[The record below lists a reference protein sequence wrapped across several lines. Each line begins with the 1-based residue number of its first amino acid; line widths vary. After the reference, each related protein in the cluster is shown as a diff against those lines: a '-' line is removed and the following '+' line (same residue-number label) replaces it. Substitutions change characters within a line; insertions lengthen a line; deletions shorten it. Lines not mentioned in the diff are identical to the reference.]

1 MAKEIRFN
9 EDARARLKAGV
20 DKLANA
26 VKITLG
32 PKGRNVAIEKGFGA
46 PNITHDGVTIAKE
59 IELADK
65 YENLGAELVKEVAIK
80 TNDVAGDGTTT
91 ATLLAQAIIDE
102 GIKLV
107 ASGVN
112 PVEIRKGINKKTKE
126 IVEELKKI
134 SKDVS
139 SNEEIAQIAT
149 ISAQNTE
156 VGKLIADA
164 MEEVGKNGV
173 ITVEE
178 SKTFGLSKEVVKG
191 MQFDKGYISAYMI
204 TDADKMEAALEDP
217 YILITD
223 KKISSIKELLPIV
236 EKIAQEGKKDI
247 LIIAEDV
254 SGEALTTLIINKLR
268 GVLNVLAVKA
278 PGFGDNRKAMLG
290 DIAVVTGAKVISEE
304 VGLKLENV
312 ELDMLGRAGKV
323 IATKDN
329 TTIVEGKGSKENI
342 ETQVERIKTL
352 IDQSESD
359 YDRDKYKERLAKL
372 VGGVAV
378 IRVGAA
384 SEVEQKEKQSR
395 IEDALAATR
404 AAVEEGIVPGGGIA
418 LAAVSGGLN
427 AIADGSPV
435 RVEVSTGEAAGEQL
449 VVKACLEPISQIA
462 KNAGKDGSHIL
473 FNVAAE
479 RKNDKNPGIGYN
491 AADDKIED
499 LVAAGIID
507 PTKVV
512 RSTLQ
517 NAASIASMLLTTEAA
532 VIDVPKKEEDS
543 SCATCSTGAGMPGMG
558 MPGMM

>member
-543 SCATCSTGAGMPGMG
+543 SCATCNTGAGMPGMG

>member
-26 VKITLG
+26 VKVTLG

-46 PNITHDGVTIAKE
+46 PSITHDGVTIAKE
-59 IELADK
+59 IELEDK

-126 IVEELKKI
+126 IVDELKKI

-149 ISAQNTE
+149 ISAQNKE

-191 MQFDKGYISAYMI
+191 MQFDKGYISAYMVS
-204 TDADKMEAALEDP
+204 DADKMEAVLDDP
-217 YILITD
+217 YILIVD
-223 KKISSIKELLPIV
+223 KKISAIKELLPIV

-247 LIIAEDV
+247 LIIADDV
-254 SGEALTTLIINKLR
+254 EGEALTTLIINKLR
-268 GVLNVLAVKA
+268 GVLNVLAVKS
-278 PGFGDNRKAMLG
+278 PGFGDNKKAMLG
-290 DIAVVTGAKVISEE
+290 DIAVMTGAKVISEE
-304 VGLKLENV
+304 IGLKLENV
-312 ELDMLGRAGKV
+312 ELDMLGRAGKI
-323 IATKDN
+323 IATKDS

-342 ETQVERIKTL
+342 ETQTERIRTL
-352 IDQSESD
+352 MDQADSD
-359 YDRDKYKERLAKL
+359 YDKDKYKERLAKL
-372 VGGVAV
+372 TGGVAV

-395 IEDALAATR
+395 IEDALAATK

-435 RVEVSTGEAAGEQL
+435 HVEISTGEAAGEQL

-499 LVAAGIID
+499 LIAAGIID

-512 RSTLQ
+512 RSALQ

-532 VIDVPKKEEDS
+532 IIEIPKKDDA
-543 SCATCSTGAGMPGMG
+543 SCSTCNTGAGMPGMG